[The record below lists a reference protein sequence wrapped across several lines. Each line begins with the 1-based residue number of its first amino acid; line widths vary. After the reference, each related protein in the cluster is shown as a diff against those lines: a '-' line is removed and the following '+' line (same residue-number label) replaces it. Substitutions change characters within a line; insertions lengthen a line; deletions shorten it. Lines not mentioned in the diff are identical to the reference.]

1 MVESLVQRGNST
13 VAVTGYLKGNDKKR
27 ELGLASLLPQ
37 GTRKLMGREEKGGG
51 EIESQHFQEFANE

>member
-13 VAVTGYLKGNDKKR
+13 VAVTCYLKGNDKKR

-51 EIESQHFQEFANE
+51 D